1 MDAHLASPGAPQV
14 TLDVLHTGV
23 IWGWYVTMNF
33 WAKSISTGVFLL
45 GAFFMKRSPAK
56 DFYRLV
62 VPLLSF
68 VFINI
73 TLLFTVLDL
82 HQMFRFWHMFVWPH
96 PTSAINLGA
105 WVLTVFNGL
114 TLAMAFLAWRK
125 NDALYDRLIA
135 PTWVLAFLATIY
147 TAGLLG
153 QANARELWHTPTEV
167 AQMILAATLAGA
179 ATLLL
184 LRVPTKLPLGI
195 SLEAGRATD
204 DERTRFAWVL
214 ALSALVALTIFIAEV
229 VFAPQK
235 TEEAAYLVQIL
246 VSGELRTLFFSGL
259 TLGFVVPAALA
270 FFGLQ
275 QRSAK
280 LFPAAAASSLVGLWL
295 VKHAWLIAPQLIPL
309 S

>member
-1 MDAHLASPGAPQV
+1 MDASLSDPGAARV

-45 GAFFMKRSPAK
+45 GAFFMKKSPAR
-56 DFYRLV
+56 DFYRLM
-62 VPLLSF
+62 VPAVAF
-68 VFINI
+68 VFINV

-105 WVLTVFNGL
+105 WVLTAYNGL
-114 TLAMAFLAWRK
+114 TLLMTYLAWKRK
-125 NDALYDRLIA
+125 DALYDRLII
-135 PTWVLAFLATIY
+135 PTWVIAFLATIY

-167 AQMILAATLAGA
+167 AQMILAASLAGS
-179 ATLLL
+179 ATFLLL
-184 LRVPTKLPLGI
+184 NQVPEK
-195 SLEAGRATD
+195 
-204 DERTRFAWVL
+204 ERPGFAWVL
-214 ALSALVALTIFIAEV
+214 GLSALTSLTIYVSEV

-235 TEEAAYLVQIL
+235 SEEAGYLIDL
-246 VSGELRTLFFSGL
+246 LLSAGTLRTLFFSGL
-259 TLGFVVPAALA
+259 LLGFVVPALLA
-270 FFGLQ
+270 FFGLK
-275 QRSAK
+275 RN
-280 LFPAAAASSLVGLWL
+280 AAAVFPLAALSSLVGLWL

>member
-23 IWGWYVTMNF
+23 IWGWLVTMNF
-33 WAKSISTGVFLL
+33 WSKSISTGVFLL
-45 GAFFMKRSPAK
+45 GAFFMKSSPEK
-56 DFYRLV
+56 RFYRLA
-62 VPLLSF
+62 VPALSF

-96 PTSAINLGA
+96 FDSAINLGA

-114 TLAMAFLAWRK
+114 TALLTFLAWK
-125 NDALYDRLIA
+125 KQDALFDKLLA
-135 PTWVLAFLATIY
+135 PTWFLAFLATIY

-167 AQMILAATLAGA
+167 AQMILAATLAGS
-179 ATLLL
+179 ATFLLI
-184 LRVPTKLPLGI
+184 RK
-195 SLEAGRATD
+195 STD
-204 DERTRFAWVL
+204 GERTAFAWVL
-214 ALSALVALTIFIAEV
+214 ALSAMVALTIFITEV

-235 TEEAAYLVQIL
+235 NEEAAYLVNIL
-246 VSGELRTLFFSGL
+246 LTGELRGLFFSGL
-259 TLGFVVPAALA
+259 ALGFALPAALT

-275 QRSAK
+275 QKSAA
-280 LFPAAAASSLVGLWL
+280 LFPLAAASSLVGLWL

>member
-1 MDAHLASPGAPQV
+1 MDAALNDPGAARV

-45 GAFFMKRSPAK
+45 GAFFMHRSPQRAL
-56 DFYRLV
+56 YRLV
-62 VPLLSF
+62 VPALGF

-82 HQMFRFWHMFVWPH
+82 HQPFRFWHMFVWPH

-105 WVLTVFNGL
+105 FTLTIYVGL
-114 TLAMAFLAWRK
+114 TAALVFLAWK
-125 NDALYDRLIA
+125 KLDALYDQLIV
-135 PTWVLAFLATIY
+135 PTWVVAFLATIY

-167 AQMILAATLAGA
+167 AQMILAATLAGS
-179 ATLLL
+179 ATFLLMGR
-184 LRVPTKLPLGI
+184 RVG
-195 SLEAGRATD
+195 A
-204 DERTRFAWVL
+204 DEQRLFAWVL
-214 ALSALVALTIFIAEV
+214 GLSAVVAFTIYVAEV

-235 TEEAAYLVQIL
+235 NEEAGYLVHLL
-246 VSGELRTLFFSGL
+246 VSGELRALFFAG
-259 TLGFVVPAALA
+259 LGFGFLLPALATFLGLRRNSAALY
-270 FFGLQ
+270 
-275 QRSAK
+275 
-280 LFPAAAASSLVGLWL
+280 PAAAASSLVGLWL